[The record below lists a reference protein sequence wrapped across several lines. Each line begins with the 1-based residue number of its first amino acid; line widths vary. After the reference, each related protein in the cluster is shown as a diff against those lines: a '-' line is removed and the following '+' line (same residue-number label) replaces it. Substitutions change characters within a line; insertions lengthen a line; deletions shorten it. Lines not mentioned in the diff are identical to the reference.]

1 MCIRDSLNG
10 DITISLY
17 AINPETQRSKWVAI
31 DADFDGSLESL
42 FQLQWELKQDGV
54 DAALEQSR
62 RGGHLWIFGAEPLL
76 ASECRIYV
84 YNLAL
89 RLGIPVKGG
98 GLKEGIEVFPRQDRL
113 EDGEL
118 GNAIRAPIGVHRK
131 TNRRYWFYEAEPT
144 PEAQLAYLDGLKKL
158 TEPELRTFIEGMSLP
173 EAYRPVVAAPY
184 TPTVSSTQ
192 YPEFRIL
199 DYVRTTRKDSRNCC
213 LLYTSDVYKRQP
225 LNHWKRQLP

>member
-1 MCIRDSLNG
+1 MYAKFCVNWETADNFMGLFVNRRAYAIQAERPLPNGSVPYYPARDWKTKEPKPLDEGVVRMHLNG

-84 YNLAL
+84 YNLASGSAFPSKVAVSKKGSRCSHARTGSKMESLAMPSAL
-89 RLGIPVKGG
+89 RSECTG
-98 GLKEGIEVFPRQDRL
+98 RRTD
-113 EDGEL
+113 
-118 GNAIRAPIGVHRK
+118 AIGFTKASPLRK
-131 TNRRYWFYEAEPT
+131 R
-144 PEAQLAYLDGLKKL
+144 
-158 TEPELRTFIEGMSLP
+158 SLP
-173 EAYRPVVAAPY
+173 
-184 TPTVSSTQ
+184 T
-192 YPEFRIL
+192 L
-199 DYVRTTRKDSRNCC
+199 MG
-213 LLYTSDVYKRQP
+213 
-225 LNHWKRQLP
+225 